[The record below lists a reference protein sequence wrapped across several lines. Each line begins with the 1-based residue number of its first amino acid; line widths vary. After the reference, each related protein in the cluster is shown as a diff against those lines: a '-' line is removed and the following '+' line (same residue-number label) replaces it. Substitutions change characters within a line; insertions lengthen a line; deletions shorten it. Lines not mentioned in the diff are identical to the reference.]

1 MLWIRENKA
10 PTYGE
15 NEVLDEAV
23 SNVACERSQDRGRI
37 CPTVRLLNETKPPIG
52 KEKQEPH
59 KENNQNEIFSI
70 SSGPRGS
77 SQKNYKEGL
86 RGALC
91 KNAGHVKEQ

>member
-23 SNVACERSQDRGRI
+23 FNVACERSQGRERI
-37 CPTVRLLNETKPPIG
+37 CPPVRLLSETEPPIG
-52 KEKQEPH
+52 KKKQEPH

-70 SSGPRGS
+70 SSGPRRS
-77 SQKNYKEGL
+77 SQKNCKEV
-86 RGALC
+86 RGAFC
-91 KNAGHVKEQ
+91 KNADHVKEQ